1 MTDIRRVLLVA
12 SSLGS
17 GGAERQLVEMA
28 TWWSARGVDVT
39 LATFSAAGAEDLF
52 VPPPAV
58 RRVALDSGHGS
69 VIQRLVRLTR
79 ALRAL
84 IVSARPDAVISFIT
98 ENNLIALLASTGLE
112 VRTLVSERAHPG
124 FDTTVRPLWRTLRWL
139 LYRRASLVIA
149 QTKATAEWVA
159 KHCGA
164 RVTVIPNAL
173 RTLVDAPRPRESLV
187 LGVGRLTR
195 QKGFD
200 LLLRAFARL
209 RPEFP
214 QWRIAILGVG
224 PELESLRALAASLQ
238 IADAVSFEGTD
249 PAIEG
254 WMARAG
260 LVVQPSRFEGFPN
273 VVLEAMGLGAAVISG
288 DCPAGPSDLITDGR
302 NGLLVP
308 VDDVEGLAAAM
319 RKLLSDRALRER
331 LGHEARNVRAAFSQ
345 ERIMSMWDSI
355 VFAGARS
362 AGANT

>member
-1 MTDIRRVLLVA
+1 
-12 SSLGS
+12 
-17 GGAERQLVEMA
+17 MA
-28 TWWSARGVDVT
+28 PWWSARGVEVT
-39 LATFSAAGAEDLF
+39 LATFSPGGAHDLF

-58 RRVALDSGHGS
+58 RRVALEAGDGG
-69 VIQRLVRLTR
+69 VVQRLARLTR
-79 ALRAL
+79 ALRTL
-84 IVSARPDAVISFIT
+84 IVSSRPDAVISFIT

-112 VRTLVSERAHPG
+112 VRTLVSERAHPQ
-124 FDTTVRPLWRTLRWL
+124 FDTTVRPLWRALRWL

-149 QTKATAEWVA
+149 QTQATAQWVA
-159 KHCGA
+159 EHCGA

-173 RTLVDAPRPRESLV
+173 RTLVDAQHPREPLV

-224 PELESLRALAASLQ
+224 PELDSLRALAESLR
-238 IADAVSFEGTD
+238 IADAVRFEGTD

-273 VVLEAMGLGAAVISG
+273 VVLEAMGLGTAVISG

-308 VDDVEGLAAAM
+308 VDDVDGLASAM
-319 RKLLSDRALRER
+319 RKLLSDPSLRER
-331 LGHEARNVRAAFSQ
+331 LGHEARHVRTAFSQ

-362 AGANT
+362 AGASP